1 MPAARLQLLTV
12 LVAAGAAVLLA
23 TVAPHWRPFVVPFD
37 LPWWMLACAFAA
49 AEAGAV
55 RLAFRRDSYTF
66 TLRELPLVAGLV
78 FVSPLALLSARL
90 VGSLVVLAARRTKPA
105 RLAWTTA
112 LYAFET
118 AVAVAIMS
126 AVAASTPFEPYGLVG
141 IFGATLVT
149 SATGVLLAIGAI
161 SLSEGRVSAFR
172 IGDAV
177 VVGATVT
184 AANTSIA
191 IVATHELWT
200 RSTLAGLL
208 LVPAG
213 VILVAYRAY
222 MAERDKHSRLKFL
235 HETSRAITRSRE
247 FESGMH
253 AVLEQV
259 RTAFRADIGEII
271 LASSRSGPAAL
282 RTVVGPGAQ
291 SSALEPFEL
300 DPTSPA
306 ASTIADRIPRLLTA
320 GELRGHP
327 LVEKL
332 NDAIIV
338 PLIDEADVLGT
349 LLVANRLDATGSF
362 TGDDVR
368 LLETLSYHVAASLE
382 NERLGRTLGQ
392 LEELKQTLEY
402 QAFHDPLTGLANRAR
417 FQERVREA
425 LEGADSG
432 NAHAVLYLDLD
443 DFKTINDSLGHDA
456 GDHLLCVVAER
467 LRRVVRPSDLAAR
480 LGGDEFAI
488 LIVNNMDAALPPT
501 LALRIIEVLQEPIQL
516 AETSARIGTSVGI
529 AWTTPGISSEEL
541 LRNADIAMYRAKHEG
556 TSVAIFEGRMHAET
570 LDRMSLRA
578 DLEGA
583 MSRDELI
590 LHYQPVV
597 QLSTGHVVAFEA
609 LARWNHPERGQLLPA
624 DFISLAEQSGLIVPI
639 GRSLLAHA
647 CAQTREW
654 HVQAGESELSV
665 AVNVSGRQVKDRDF
679 LDGIMGALRFAS
691 LEARHLIIEITES
704 VLMHEDE
711 DIVSRL
717 QTLRALGVRIA
728 IDDFGSGYSSL
739 GYLQRF
745 PIDIVKLPKQFVDQV
760 ATDSGAALARAILQ
774 LAHALGITAI
784 AEGIETDV
792 QRARLELLGYA
803 YGQGHLYAS
812 ARDASLSACMHRI
825 GTPGTRAAAL
835 GLRQKTPVRIRDAS
849 AA

>member
-1 MPAARLQLLTV
+1 
-12 LVAAGAAVLLA
+12 
-23 TVAPHWRPFVVPFD
+23 
-37 LPWWMLACAFAA
+37 MLACAFAV
-49 AEAGAV
+49 AEVGTV

-78 FVSPLALLSARL
+78 FMSPLGLLLARIA
-90 VGSLVVLAARRTKPA
+90 GSLVVLVARRTKPV
-105 RLAWTTA
+105 RLVWTTA

-118 AVAVAIMS
+118 GVAVAIMG
-126 AVAASTPFEPYGLVG
+126 AVTGSDPFASYGLVAVFVAT
-141 IFGATLVT
+141 FGMSTA
-149 SATGVLLAIGAI
+149 GVLLAVTAI
-161 SLSEGRVSAFR
+161 SLSDGRVSVSR
-172 IGDAV
+172 IGDAFI
-177 VVGATVT
+177 VGTTVT

-200 RSTLAGLL
+200 NPALAGLL

-247 FESGMH
+247 LESGMH

-259 RTAFRADIGEII
+259 RAAFRADIVEII

-282 RTVVGPGAQ
+282 RTVVGPGEH
-291 SSALEPFEL
+291 SSALAPFEL
-300 DPTSPA
+300 DASSPA
-306 ASTIADRIPRLLTA
+306 AGTIADRTPRLLTS
-320 GELRGHP
+320 GELGGHP
-327 LVEKL
+327 LAEKL
-332 NDAIIV
+332 HDAIIV

-349 LLVANRLDATGSF
+349 LLVANRLDETGSF
-362 TGDDVR
+362 TQDDVR

-382 NERLGRTLGQ
+382 NERLGKTLGQ
-392 LEELKQTLEY
+392 LEELRQKLEY

-425 LEGADSG
+425 LEPAERG
-432 NAHAVLYLDLD
+432 NGHAVLYLDLD
-443 DFKTINDSLGHDA
+443 DFKMINDSLGHDA
-456 GDHLLCVVAER
+456 GDRLLCVVAER

-488 LIVNNMDAALPPT
+488 LIENNTDPGLPST
-501 LALRIIEVLQEPIQL
+501 LARRIIEVLQEPIQL
-516 AETSARIGTSVGI
+516 SETSARVGTSVGI
-529 AWTTPGISSEEL
+529 AITSPGISADEL

-556 TSVAIFEGRMHAET
+556 TSVAIFENRMHAET
-570 LDRMSLRA
+570 MDRMSLRA
-578 DLEGA
+578 DLEVA
-583 MSRDELI
+583 MGRDELI

-597 QLSTGHVVAFEA
+597 QLSTGQVVAFEA
-609 LARWNHPERGQLLPA
+609 LARWNHPERGLLLPA
-624 DFISLAEQSGLIVPI
+624 EFISLAEQSGLIVPI
-639 GRSLLAHA
+639 GRLLLGRA

-654 HVQAGESELSV
+654 HTQAGEAELSV
-665 AVNVSGRQVKDRDF
+665 AVNVSGRQVQDHDF
-679 LDGIMGALRFAS
+679 VDGILGALRFAS

-711 DIVSRL
+711 DIVRRL
-717 QTLRALGVRIA
+717 QTLRSLGVRIA

-812 ARDASLSACMHRI
+812 ARDASLSACMHRM
-825 GTPGTRAAAL
+825 GAAGTRAAAQ
-835 GLRQKTPVRIRDAS
+835 GLRQRTPVRIGDAT